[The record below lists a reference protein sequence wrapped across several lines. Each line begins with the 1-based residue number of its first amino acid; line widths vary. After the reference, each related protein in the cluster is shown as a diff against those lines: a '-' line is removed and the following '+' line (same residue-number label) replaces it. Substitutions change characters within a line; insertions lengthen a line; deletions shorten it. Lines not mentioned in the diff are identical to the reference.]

1 MTTDPAPNPVRRIRR
16 YGQIGGRIYAICS
29 WIYYEALLL
38 LLEREPMLTL
48 SRHQLRYEIGL
59 IIFHRWRPIPGAA
72 HKRDHTM
79 FGKIRDR
86 ITGAG
91 KRLSGK
97 TDLLEGIAAA
107 CVLVAAAD
115 GTIDDGEVDTML
127 KALCAHEQISAA
139 FGQSQTEACVDK
151 MLARAKQGR
160 AGRLGLLREIE
171 DVKAKSSTEDAEMLL
186 MIAIDVADAAGGIE
200 AKERAVLI
208 DIGQRLGL
216 SAERYING

>member
-1 MTTDPAPNPVRRIRR
+1 ML
-16 YGQIGGRIYAICS
+16 GR
-29 WIYYEALLL
+29 LKDKL
-38 LLEREPMLTL
+38 
-48 SRHQLRYEIGL
+48 
-59 IIFHRWRPIPGAA
+59 
-72 HKRDHTM
+72 
-79 FGKIRDR
+79 
-86 ITGAG
+86 TGAS

-139 FGQSQTEACVDK
+139 FGQSQIEAVVDK

-160 AGRLGLLREIE
+160 AGRLGLLREVE
-171 DVKAKSSTEDAEMLL
+171 DVKAKSSQDDAEMLL

-200 AKERAVLI
+200 AAERRVI
-208 DIGQRLGL
+208 MDIGSRLGL
-216 SAERYING
+216 SAARYLDG

>member
-38 LLEREPMLTL
+38 LLEREPMLTI

-59 IIFHRWRPIPGAA
+59 IIFHRWRSIPGAA
-72 HKRDHTM
+72 IKRDCTM
-79 FGKIRDR
+79 FRR
-86 ITGAG
+86 IKDKLTGAS

-115 GTIDDGEVDTML
+115 GSIDDSEVDTTL
-127 KALCAHEQISAA
+127 RALCAHDQLSAA
-139 FGQSQTEACVDK
+139 FATSQIEAVVDK
-151 MLARAKQGR
+151 MCSRAKQGR
-160 AGRLGLLREIE
+160 AGRLGLLREVE
-171 DVKAKSSTEDAEMLL
+171 DVKAKSSAEDAEMLL